1 MVKRCEPLL
10 NVVTESK
17 PKVLRS
23 FPKKLVG
30 LGQNG
35 KGTSLGAPNSPSADG
50 VPPAKRRNLT
60 HLNQV
65 LSGNVLSPL
74 VSLWESKPQ
83 GVPMGQRVQEGGRS
97 ESQLAMSWIGVE
109 PEGNITLRESGLT
122 SKPGLSSREK

>member
-35 KGTSLGAPNSPSADG
+35 KGTRLGAPNSPSADE

-74 VSLWESKPQ
+74 VSLWGKQAARRADGPA
-83 GVPMGQRVQEGGRS
+83 GKGGRKKRK
-97 ESQLAMSWIGVE
+97 
-109 PEGNITLRESGLT
+109 PTGNELDRG
-122 SKPGLSSREK
+122 